1 MGYAATPTLSGF
13 DFQTNAAIYLM
24 LENIKAMRSIRLE
37 GKEDIEIVLID
48 GEKILAQ
55 AKEVEEPN
63 KNFSHVTTKLKEALT
78 SLSDTQTKSKKI
90 EQLIYVTNT
99 PKPFG
104 KRDNSNLFSGG
115 LPARR
120 SYNELP
126 PKLQLQVTKI
136 LTSNKLTV
144 NTDKLVFQTIPFDPQ
159 VDEKER
165 FKYILEEIR
174 EFTSHILKADI
185 SKKDLHTIWC
195 RDLFKSGTEK
205 RPTINLTKNDI
216 IWPIIVMIIR
226 NEDYREF
233 DIDVID
239 EKEICR
245 DYNRTINNYTERFE
259 FVTKVL
265 NSYSLY
271 KCAGRNSER
280 FKSFLDEKLSDFYEY
295 FAEDCIRPELRDSLL
310 RIIIRNILVTRWQID
325 DLKKAAQL

>member
-24 LENIKAMRSIRLE
+24 LENIKVMQSIRLE

-55 AKEVEEPN
+55 AKAVDEPS
-63 KNFSHVTTKLKEALT
+63 KDFSHVTTKLKEALV
-78 SLSDTQTKSKKI
+78 SLSDTQAKCKKVC
-90 EQLIYVTNT
+90 QLVYVTNT

-104 KRDNSNLFSGG
+104 VRDKSNLFNGG
-115 LPARR
+115 LPTRR
-120 SYNELP
+120 GYSELP
-126 PKLQLQVTKI
+126 PKLQQQVTKI
-136 LTSNKLTV
+136 LTNNKLSV
-144 NTDKLVFQTIPFDPQ
+144 NTNKLVFQTIPFDS
-159 VDEKER
+159 VDDKEK

-205 RPTINLTKNDI
+205 RPTINLTKKDI

-239 EKEICR
+239 EEEICR
-245 DYNRTINNYTERFE
+245 DYNRTINNYAERFE

-271 KCAGRNSER
+271 KSTGESRNK
-280 FKSFLDEKLSDFYEY
+280 FKSFLGEKIHEFYEY

-310 RIIIRNILVTRWQID
+310 RIIIRNVLVTRWQID